1 MIQLPVLNEQNQVN
15 CIYAVQ
21 DAKLSSDIKALEKA
35 KKKKTQRI
43 QSLEIDVYVT
53 FRRRTDL
60 PAKITWYLEDQNARS
75 MSYHSHFL

>member
-1 MIQLPVLNEQNQVN
+1 MIQLPVLNEQNQVD

-35 KKKKTQRI
+35 KKKNQRI